1 MEIATLLGKYLG
13 GEPQKP
19 ARERLL
25 AEIPEILGGLKK
37 GFAYISLDQK
47 KSAALLNG
55 LQSCFIAALRPA
67 IARPAVVQPEV
78 AETDRNEEETTEQS
92 EHVPDEFDEKVQC
105 IAEGTWVRLLPDEDE
120 EVPVVCK
127 LVWRSKYTG
136 TMVFVDGQ
144 GNKAAQIKEE
154 QLAEYFR
161 NGRAALLEDAQ
172 APLIDRAIRKM
183 MRVLNAEIVGLR
195 LKMAD

>member
-1 MEIATLLGKYLG
+1 M
-13 GEPQKP
+13 Q
-19 ARERLL
+19 
-25 AEIPEILGGLKK
+25 PE
-37 GFAYISLDQK
+37 
-47 KSAALLNG
+47 
-55 LQSCFIAALRPA
+55 
-67 IARPAVVQPEV
+67 AVQADRDEEEV
-78 AETDRNEEETTEQS
+78 AEQTEP
-92 EHVPDEFDEKVQC
+92 EHVPDEFDEKVQG
-105 IAEGTWVRLLPDEDE
+105 IAEGTWVRLLLEEDG

-154 QLAEYFR
+154 QLADYFR